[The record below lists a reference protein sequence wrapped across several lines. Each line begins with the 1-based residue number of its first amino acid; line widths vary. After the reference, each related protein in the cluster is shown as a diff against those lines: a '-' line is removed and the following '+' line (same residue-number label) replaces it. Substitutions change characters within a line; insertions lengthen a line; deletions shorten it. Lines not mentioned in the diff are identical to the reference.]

1 MAATIDHVLIICTG
15 NACRSQ
21 MAEGFFRYFGGNAL
35 IVYSAGLEAHGL
47 NPTAVKVMAE
57 AGVPID
63 QQISKTLDDLPP
75 VDFDTIITVCDHAQE
90 HCPYIPGEA
99 KRLHAGFPDP
109 AQAEGSEAEILQEFR
124 RVRDQIRDFA
134 RDYCQKH
141 TKSKNH

>member
-63 QQISKTLDDLPP
+63 QQTSQSLGDLPP
-75 VDFDTIITVCDHAQE
+75 VDFDIIITVCDHAQE
-90 HCPYIPGEA
+90 HCPYIPGDA
-99 KRLHAGFPDP
+99 RRLHAGFPDP

>member
-1 MAATIDHVLIICTG
+1 MAVSPEKVLVLCTG

-21 MAEGFFRYFGGNAL
+21 MAEGFFRYFGGDDL

-47 NPTAVKVMAE
+47 NPIAVKVMAE

-63 QQISKTLDDLPP
+63 QQASKTLDDLPP
-75 VDFDTIITVCDHAQE
+75 VDFDTIITVCDHARE

-99 KRLHAGFPDP
+99 RRRHASFPDP
-109 AQAEGSEAEILQEFR
+109 ARVEGSEAEILEEFR

-134 RDYCQKH
+134 ADYWH
-141 TKSKNH
+141 NHSKKQDH